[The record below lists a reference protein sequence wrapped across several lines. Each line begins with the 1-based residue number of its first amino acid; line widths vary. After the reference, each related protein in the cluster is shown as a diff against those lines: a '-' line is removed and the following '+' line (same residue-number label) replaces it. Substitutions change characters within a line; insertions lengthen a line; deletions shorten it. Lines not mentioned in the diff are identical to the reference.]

1 MIPLRRLANL
11 RAWMLAA
18 VALLAGCAGMTR
30 LAYDNADTLV
40 QSVAQEYFDFDAAQ
54 SRDLKAR
61 LQRFHEW
68 HRINELPLYA
78 AFLSGAD
85 RRFARGITTD
95 DVTWAFDTMRARYRF
110 LAARAIEEGAPLLAT
125 LSPAQVSVLERKLG
139 DNNEKYAR
147 NFILPDE
154 PRRVRAQARR
164 MLQSMRQWTG
174 DVTHE
179 QQALIEDF
187 ARAHDR
193 QTRLRFEDRVRWQNE
208 ALALLRQRLPAKELA
223 PRLAKLFTDPEARRS
238 QEFRREDRRW
248 QEDFGRLLVELN
260 GTLSRIQRAHVAQR
274 LESYASDFTALAA
287 RTGKEART

>member
-18 VALLAGCAGMTR
+18 LALLAGCAGMTR
-30 LAYDNADTLV
+30 LAYDNADTLL
-40 QSVAQEYFDFDAAQ
+40 QSLAQEYFDFDAAQ

-68 HRINELPLYA
+68 HRVNELPLYA
-78 AFLSGAD
+78 AFLSSAD

-125 LSPAQVSVLERKLG
+125 LSPAQVAVLERKLG

-174 DVTHE
+174 DVTRE

-208 ALALLRQRLPAKELA
+208 ALDLLRQRLPAKELA
-223 PRLAKLFTDPEARRS
+223 PRLAKLFTDPDARRS

>member
-18 VALLAGCAGMTR
+18 LALLAGCAGMTR
-30 LAYDNADTLV
+30 LAYDNADALV
-40 QSVAQEYFDFDAAQ
+40 QSVAQEYFEFDAAQ

-68 HRINELPLYA
+68 HRVNELPLYA
-78 AFLSGAD
+78 AFLSSAD

-174 DVTHE
+174 DVTRE

-208 ALALLRQRLPAKELA
+208 ALDLLRQRLPAKELA
-223 PRLAKLFTDPEARRS
+223 PRLAKLFTDPDARRS